1 MSTHET
7 HLDDVPLPTPFDDY
21 EVHGVKRFSERN
33 LTFCERVDDDA
44 EADYWS
50 LYGHISGRYLVC
62 IGDFGSRAHAEE
74 VYARITG
81 RRYGQGGAA

>member
-1 MSTHET
+1 MSTHQT
-7 HLDDVPLPTPFDDY
+7 DPANAPLPAPFDDY
-21 EVHGVKRFSERN
+21 EVHGVKRYTEADV
-33 LTFCERVDDDA
+33 TFCEQVDDA
-44 EADYWS
+44 EADFWS
-50 LYGHISGRYLVC
+50 LYGHMPGRGLDC